1 MKKLLLG
8 CLIFIAL
15 SGLVGCGNN
24 NKVAESDE
32 KIKLEF
38 WNFWSKDGGEDKFFK
53 ARIKDFE
60 KKNPNVKIT
69 QSNIPVD
76 DYMGT
81 KLATAF
87 TSGTGPDIFVASPGT
102 IGNFINAGIPYP
114 MEDYF
119 SHEVR
124 KDYSKASLE
133 AVTDKDGHILA
144 VPTEQ
149 DLVALFYDKDLL
161 AEKNITPPK
170 TWDEM
175 VDAAK
180 QLTTDKRAGI
190 TFEVTKGA
198 FQNFLLMPF
207 LWQQNSN
214 FIVDGKAN
222 LDSPEVI
229 KALKLWKTMI
239 DDGSANLKPSRG
251 AGDVG
256 ILGDDET
263 ALWIGGT
270 VGIRALN
277 DEFKDRN
284 IGVVPLPK
292 TDKSAKDVTV
302 AGGWSFV
309 VNSKSEH
316 PKEAAR
322 FVQSM
327 FLDKDGKNSTKWN
340 TEAKFS
346 YSPRKSVVEGAPEAY
361 QQNLAKEVTDQIYG
375 VEVPELTMSPEESD
389 IIGDMIQNALFST
402 TPEKA
407 AKDAQKKMETL
418 LKSEK

>member
-1 MKKLLLG
+1 MKKVLTICIFLLG
-8 CLIFIAL
+8 LISF
-15 SGLVGCGNN
+15 VGCREE
-24 NKVAESDE
+24 KSAVATNE
-32 KIKLEF
+32 KIQLEF
-38 WNFWSKDGGEDKFFK
+38 WNFWSKGGGEDKFFK
-53 ARIKDFE
+53 DRIAEFE
-60 KKNPNVKIT
+60 ANNPNIEIV

-102 IGNFINAGIPYP
+102 ISHFIDAGIPYP

-119 SHEVR
+119 SDEVLA
-124 KDYSKASLE
+124 DYAESSIKS
-133 AVTDKDGHILA
+133 VTDSKGHIVA

-161 AEKNITPPK
+161 KDAGLEPPK
-170 TWDEM
+170 TWDEL
-175 VDAAK
+175 VNAAK
-180 QLTTDKRAGI
+180 TLTTNKRSGI
-190 TFEVTKGA
+190 TFEMTKGA

-207 LWQQNSN
+207 IWQQNSD

-222 LDSPEVI
+222 LNSTEVI
-229 KALKLWKTMI
+229 NALTLWKQMI

-277 DEFKDRN
+277 DEYKDRN

-292 TDKSAKDVTV
+292 PSKEATDVTV

-316 PKEAAR
+316 PKESAK

-327 FLDKDGKNSTKWN
+327 FLDQDGVNSTKWN

-346 YSPRKSVVEGAPEAY
+346 YSPRSSVVKGAPKSY
-361 QQNLAKEVTDQIYG
+361 QQNLAADVTKNIYG
-375 VEVPELTMSPEESD
+375 TERPELTMAPEASD
-389 IIGDMIQNALFST
+389 IIGDMIQNALFATS
-402 TPEKA
+402 PEEA
-407 AKDAQKKMETL
+407 AKDAQVRMEKFL
-418 LKSEK
+418 NAQ